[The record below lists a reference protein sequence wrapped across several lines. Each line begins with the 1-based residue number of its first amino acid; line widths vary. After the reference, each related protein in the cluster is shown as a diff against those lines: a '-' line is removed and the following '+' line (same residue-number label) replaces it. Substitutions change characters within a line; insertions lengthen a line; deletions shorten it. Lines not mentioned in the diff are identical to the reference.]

1 MSMWLPQL
9 SSIALSVILMKY
21 REGSKLAN
29 NYLLGAAPPGID
41 VSSWCTS
48 SFLQPK
54 RLVYYKSLK
63 KSICGSAVYVFFE
76 SILETVYMD
85 SASTSSC
92 DRLYHLLMHSCALIL
107 LVGRQ
112 EGHPVCKKLSGG
124 VLAWL
129 SVWSKVQT
137 CIWPSWC
144 HCHSLSLASV
154 KSRLVLPFWYRL
166 TWVVPDKRPLSGCV
180 CVCDDPMR
188 KEVQTW
194 ITATMLLRQFP
205 SVPSGWSVFGLFEKM
220 LPRIGWQSLHH

>member
-29 NYLLGAAPPGID
+29 NYLLGAAAPGID

-48 SFLQPK
+48 SFLQPI

-92 DRLYHLLMHSCALIL
+92 DRLYHLLMHSVLWYCWLGGRKGTRSVKNWA
-107 LVGRQ
+107 VGCWR
-112 EGHPVCKKLSGG
+112 GYLSGARCR
-124 VLAWL
+124 LAYFIFYL
-129 SVWSKVQT
+129 
-137 CIWPSWC
+137 I
-144 HCHSLSLASV
+144 HSQLHKIHRVPV
-154 KSRLVLPFWYRL
+154 K
-166 TWVVPDKRPLSGCV
+166 
-180 CVCDDPMR
+180 
-188 KEVQTW
+188 
-194 ITATMLLRQFP
+194 RQ
-205 SVPSGWSVFGLFEKM
+205 SC
-220 LPRIGWQSLHH
+220 RIQL